1 MSVWSRRKFFLTS
14 LAGGAV
20 AAGASGSTLGE
31 ISRFARNDEP
41 EVNEGTGT
49 GKPFAKAAQ
58 GKRPVMISSANGVHA
73 LQKGMDILNS
83 GGDTLEAAVAA
94 VTVVED
100 DPNDDSVGYGGLPNE
115 EGEVELDASVMHGPT
130 RRGGSVASV
139 RRIKNVARLAKTVM
153 ERTNHVMIVGD
164 GARRFAVAEGFEEMN
179 LLTESSRKKWLAW
192 KAASSFNW
200 RPGIDSPEWNGKSAA
215 NRGESALDSAEF
227 RARLADI
234 CDGDVALMARAL
246 EVIRHPVTGTINCL
260 AVNEKGEISG
270 TTTTSGLSW
279 KIPGRVGDSPII
291 GAGLCVDGDVGG
303 AGSTGKGEEN
313 IKISGGHTIVEMMRK
328 GMSPTDACLEA
339 LHRVAR
345 NYNNDKKKLGTFH
358 IYFYAL
364 NKDGVHGSAS
374 LWRNG
379 YDPGKRAKYAVHDG
393 TEGRLEE
400 CAAYFD
406 EVGGDG

>member
-1 MSVWSRRKFFLTS
+1 MSLWSRRKFFLTS
-14 LAGGAV
+14 LAGTAAASTTNLLGASVPEKRIVANAV
-20 AAGASGSTLGE
+20 ASQGVT
-31 ISRFARNDEP
+31 
-41 EVNEGTGT
+41 
-49 GKPFAKAAQ
+49 AKA
-58 GKRPVMISSANGVHA
+58 KRPVMISSANGVHA
-73 LQKGMDILNS
+73 LQKGIDILKN

-130 RRGGSVASV
+130 HRAGSVASV

-153 ERTNHVMIVGD
+153 ERTNHTMIVGD

-179 LLTESSRKKWLAW
+179 LLTEHSRKIWLAW
-192 KAASSFNW
+192 KASTSFNW
-200 RPGIDSPEWNGKSAA
+200 RPGIDSPEWTGKSAA
-215 NRGESALDSAEF
+215 ADGRRGRLDSAEF
-227 RARLADI
+227 RERLAEI
-234 CDGDVALMARAL
+234 CEHDEAMMARAM
-246 EVIRHPVTGTINCL
+246 EVILNPPTGTINCL

-291 GAGLCVDGDVGG
+291 GAGLYVDGDVGG

-364 NKDGVHGSAS
+364 NKDGAHGSAS

-379 YDPGKRAKYAVHDG
+379 YEANKRAKYAVHDG
-393 TEGRLEE
+393 TEGRLME

-406 EVGGDG
+406 EVGGDQ

>member
-1 MSVWSRRKFFLTS
+1 MSLWSRRKFFWTS
-14 LAGGAV
+14 LAGTA
-20 AAGASGSTLGE
+20 AAGSTSLLGANGPAALPENGSGFASLFNQSA
-31 ISRFARNDEP
+31 S
-41 EVNEGTGT
+41 
-49 GKPFAKAAQ
+49 K

-73 LQKGMDILNS
+73 LQKGMDILKS
-83 GGDTLEAAVAA
+83 GGDTLDAAVAT
-94 VTVVED
+94 VTEVED

-130 RRGGSVASV
+130 RRAGSVASV

-153 ERTNHVMIVGD
+153 ERTNHTMIVGD

-179 LLTESSRKKWLAW
+179 LLTEHSRKIWLAW
-192 KAASSFNW
+192 KASTSFNW
-200 RPGIDSPEWNGKSAA
+200 RPGIDSPEWNGKAA
-215 NRGESALDSAEF
+215 SRGKNPLDAKDF

-234 CDGDVALMARAL
+234 CGDDQALMARAL
-246 EVIRHPVTGTINCL
+246 EVIKDPPTGTINCL
-260 AVNEKGEISG
+260 AVSDKGEISG

-291 GAGLCVDGDVGG
+291 GAGLYVDGDVGG

-339 LHRVAR
+339 LHRIAR

-379 YDPGKRAKYAVHDG
+379 YEPNKRAKYAVHDG
-393 TEGRLEE
+393 TEGHLED

-406 EVGGDG
+406 EVSGGD

>member
-1 MSVWSRRKFFLTS
+1 
-14 LAGGAV
+14 
-20 AAGASGSTLGE
+20 
-31 ISRFARNDEP
+31 
-41 EVNEGTGT
+41 
-49 GKPFAKAAQ
+49 
-58 GKRPVMISSANGVHA
+58 MISSANGVHA
-73 LQKGMDILNS
+73 LQKGMDILKS
-83 GGDTLEAAVAA
+83 GGDTLDAAVAA

-100 DPNDDSVGYGGLPNE
+100 DPTDDSVGYGGLPNE

-130 RRGGSVASV
+130 HRAGSVASV

-153 ERTNHVMIVGD
+153 ERTNHTMIVGD
-164 GARRFAVAEGFEEMN
+164 GARRFAVAEGFEEIN
-179 LLTESSRKKWLAW
+179 LLTEHSRKIWLAW
-192 KAASSFNW
+192 KASTSFNW
-200 RPGIDSPEWNGKSAA
+200 RPGIDSPEWNGKTAA
-215 NRGESALDSAEF
+215 TGRRGALDSPEF
-227 RARLADI
+227 RERLADI
-234 CDGDVALMARAL
+234 CEHDEVLMARAI
-246 EVIRHPVTGTINCL
+246 EVIANPPTGTINCL

-291 GAGLCVDGDVGG
+291 GAGLYVDGDVGG

-328 GMSPTDACLEA
+328 GLSPTDACLEA

-345 NYNNDKKKLGTFH
+345 NYNNDKKKLNTFH

-379 YDPGKRAKYAVHDG
+379 YDPGKHARYAVHDG
-393 TEGRLEE
+393 TEAKLVE

-406 EVGGDG
+406 EIGGGE